1 MIIPEFKIELMNKS
15 KKILNTVEFI
25 KIFLKQVK
33 NLKSKSSEKK
43 RGKKKEKKK

>member
-25 KIFLKQVK
+25 RNISESGKKLM
-33 NLKSKSSEKK
+33 SKSSEKK
-43 RGKKKEKKK
+43 N